1 MIDGGVQSFDP
12 YGENSEYHPFGRNY
26 GDPRLNILGHVLFG
40 HNYMPK
46 PSSGQSEYDAF
57 LQKERS
63 AHFMNLQRSQFAN
76 NPLFESTGMSGGLM
90 NQLGIMAS
98 PDSSISRL
106 LSPVLGGNPM
116 AASMGLYASMAGAN
130 VMGNFGRTSSLTEEE
145 AKGTMESFT
154 NNFYKSQSYEGAGGY
169 HEELVSNTRKFL
181 KDRANDGEAGKR
193 YLADLGI
200 KPEQIDSFDPTR
212 ANTAGMQADLEKSLK
227 ETDENIRKALQDRV
241 KKQLE
246 SHKIASKEDVDKAM
260 QDPTGMAVSTLI
272 ANVDTRQQEVVKKIK
287 DNMTTKAGVAN
298 RFDKLLNE
306 IDQAKTPEERKEAEK
321 KLRKGVDIK
330 SDGDRPLYHEAG
342 ILDLFGESELTLKG
356 YRPKDEKKRKEFE
369 ALLDK
374 EGLLDPEKTKDF
386 VAKSRDLD
394 TIEKTILESERKPKK
409 FNGINFEN
417 TRGYNI
423 EDFTGA
429 FQKASELRA
438 LGDTRGMS
446 PQAAAKDFMQNS
458 GEFMAAAKSLFGN
471 KSGAE
476 LVEDTSRLVGR
487 DKLDLRSKEGVSE
500 ISDLLRKAKATARV
514 AGVSLNTMF
523 GIIDSANELVRN
535 NPQLQYASQSAVS
548 SLAIKS
554 IKTAADMGMQ
564 LSGEDYRKLGGAQGI
579 AGAEVREQLDYA
591 QSTKGG
597 EVAAWLQAAK
607 DNGKLPE
614 AIAAYKRGEFSFEN
628 IQNGTGLAT
637 LSSLTGKSASELIA
651 LGSKENAVMQ
661 QQAMKDKD
669 IFGAITEGS
678 KNDILNDFYDTNA
691 LRGREGTEDVVKEKF
706 KQSQLKGES
715 VGDFFQREFVSAN
728 SAYGNYAG
736 ANSAV
741 KYKNTIIKDLLDS
754 QRDPEQRKAIDERIE
769 KEAKIQED
777 MSKKYGRINAPAITQ
792 AMSALAG
799 NKFDGSLTEA
809 LTGIFAVDG
818 SNEAKRP
825 GYTKAKKATEEA
837 AEIIRTTSDK
847 EITKDDKFSGKLKE
861 IVQGRI
867 DAAKASGDTESVK
880 DLAGKDAKFLDK
892 GNLELMMDQGAALRS
907 DRSLGTT
914 GASRKKR
921 LDELEA
927 EFYKTDSKMEGSTE
941 ARQQKKKTLQALRAH
956 RELGTLED
964 DKAFELATSGTA
976 AGILAGE
983 TQAEIASQ
991 RKALEKEGRKESI
1004 ETMDLRLNQAV
1015 QAGTKGGAYL
1025 ENSKEIL
1032 EAQAYYKQ
1040 KYGSDASSKMLEDYA
1055 KRDSDKEEDQD
1066 NYFKKN
1072 KLKDKG
1078 VLGTLLSTT
1087 TDDINTKKQ
1096 QAAAMG
1102 QSPTEATQDL
1112 NTTMQAVVK
1121 LLGEDAGLGG
1131 QLKKLV
1137 TALGELK

>member
-12 YGENSEYHPFGRNY
+12 YGEHSEYHPFGRNY
-26 GDPRLNILGHVLFG
+26 GDPRLNILGHALFG
-40 HNYMPK
+40 HSYMPK

-63 AHFMNLQRSQFAN
+63 AHFMNLQRGQFAS
-76 NPLFESTGMSGGLM
+76 NPLFQSMGISEGFM
-90 NQLGIMAS
+90 NHLGILAS
-98 PDSSISRL
+98 PDSGISRL

-130 VMGNFGRTSSLTEEE
+130 VMGNFERFSPLTEEE

-154 NNFYKSQSYEGAGGY
+154 NNFYKSQSYEGPGGY

-181 KDRANDGEAGKR
+181 KDRANDREAGKR

-200 KPEQIDSFDPTR
+200 KPEQIDSFDPTG
-212 ANTAGMQADLEKSLK
+212 ANTSAMKGDIEKALK

-246 SHKIASKEDVDKAM
+246 SHNIASKDAIDKAM
-260 QDPTGMAVSTLI
+260 QDPTGKSVITLI
-272 ANVDTRQQEVVKKIK
+272 ENVDTRQQEVVKKIK
-287 DNMTTKAGVAN
+287 DNMTAKSGMAN
-298 RFDKLLNE
+298 RFDKILDEVEN
-306 IDQAKTPEERKEAEK
+306 AKTPEERKAKEI
-321 KLRKGVDIK
+321 KLRKGTDLG
-330 SDGDRPLYHEAG
+330 SGAHEAG
-342 ILDLFGESELTLKG
+342 ILDLFGESELTMSG
-356 YRPKDEKKRKEFE
+356 YRPKDEKKRKEYE
-369 ALLDK
+369 ALLTK
-374 EGLLDPEKTKDF
+374 EGTLDPEKTRDF
-386 VAKSRDLD
+386 INKSKELD
-394 TIEKTILESERKPKK
+394 PLEKIYLESERKPKK
-409 FNGINFEN
+409 FKGINFEN

-429 FQKASELRA
+429 FQKATELRA
-438 LGDTRGMS
+438 LGNTKGMS
-446 PQAAAKDFMQNS
+446 PQAAAKEFMQNS

-471 KSGAE
+471 KSGQE

-487 DKLDLRSKEGVSE
+487 DKLDLRSKEGVAE

-514 AGVSLNTMF
+514 AGVSSNTMF
-523 GIIDSANELVRN
+523 GIIDAANELVRN
-535 NPQLQYASQSAVS
+535 NPQLQYANQSVVS

-564 LSGEDYRKLGGAQGI
+564 LSAEDYRKLGGAQGI

-691 LRGREGTEDVVKEKF
+691 LRGQEGTEDVVKEKF

-715 VGDFFQREFVSAN
+715 VEDFFQREFVSAN
-728 SAYGNYAG
+728 ASYGNYAG
-736 ANSAV
+736 VNSAV

-792 AMSALAG
+792 AVSALAE
-799 NKFDGSLTEA
+799 NKFDGSLTTA

-818 SNEAKRP
+818 SNETKRP
-825 GYTKAKKATEEA
+825 GYEKARKATEEA

-847 EITKDDKFSGKLKE
+847 EITKDDKFSGKLRE

-867 DAAKASGDTESVK
+867 DAANASGDTESVK
-880 DLAGKDAKFLDK
+880 GLAGKDAKFLKQDDI
-892 GNLELMMDQGAALRS
+892 ESMIAQGSALRG

-914 GASRKKR
+914 GESRKKR

-927 EFYKTDSKMEGSTE
+927 EFEKTGGKMEGSEE
-941 ARQQKKKTLQALRAH
+941 ARRQKAKTLSALRTH

-964 DKAFELATSGTA
+964 NKAFELATSGTA
-976 AGILAGE
+976 AGVLAGE

-991 RKALEKEGRKESI
+991 RKVLEKEARKESI

-1015 QAGTKGGAYL
+1015 ESGVKGGAYQ
-1025 ENSKEIL
+1025 ENAKEIAD
-1032 EAQAYYKQ
+1032 AQAYYKQ
-1040 KYGSDASSKMLEDYA
+1040 KYGSEASSKMLEDYG

-1112 NTTMQAVVK
+1112 NGTMQSIVK
-1121 LLGEDAGLGG
+1121 LLGEDAGLGKT
-1131 QLKKLV
+1131 LKSLV
-1137 TALGELK
+1137 DVLGGFK